1 MVIITVYIINLFG
14 EQKNI
19 EIDDNETISAL
30 KKNLEKILS

>member
-1 MVIITVYIINLFG
+1 LFG

-30 KKNLEKILS
+30 KKKTWKRFSVKV